1 MATRNIVPR
10 ANGEGSIG
18 TAAKHWGNGYFD
30 ELNTEKLV
38 ADDVVAKGPVV
49 DVRAFGAV
57 GDGVTDDTEAIQ
69 AAIEKATEKNSIVL
83 FPPGVYVI
91 SSKLN
96 YAVSMVGLGNTTTNV
111 VIKAGN
117 NFADDYLVE
126 FYNFGFNKKIENITF
141 DGSFAHGGFGSSY
154 QGAGSSLS
162 YFLKCR
168 FIQCTK
174 AIDFSSTVAVAG
186 GITGTKFESC
196 SWDGNDQSLIVGN
209 NMDEV
214 QFSNCRF
221 GPCSGN
227 VLNPYSI
234 GGNVTFDSCYFA
246 LEKTVP
252 SFFGVKHSISIG
264 EHTVSFSRCLFEI
277 LGYDSDLTN
286 VFYIGSYNGKLSL
299 KDCYFSIS
307 TNSNWTA
314 LIRTALDNV
323 SQKWSVHADGL
334 YNVQHAN
341 LTIPLVYSYA
351 DGLQDNDA
359 TNCIIYMNNAD
370 NFELPIVSTGYSTK
384 ARRILLTG
392 FYKGK
397 LLNNYL
403 LGNNTIEV
411 GYAKTNWDKFTLN
424 NSVREQSINVP
435 SGVFELEV
443 VVKPQGSNDFYAY
456 KKFRVI
462 NISASLN
469 VFTVE
474 NVSSLLANGNSHC
487 KTTDIT
493 VTQNDANSVKIAF
506 TLTGTGVTTITTSL
520 LYTKLTSCAR
530 PAPDN

>member
-1 MATRNIVPR
+1 MDKYIVAPPLGSTNNSVG
-10 ANGEGSIG
+10 AVDGKWKEG
-18 TAAKHWGNGYFD
+18 HF
-30 ELNTEKLV
+30 EKLF
-38 ADDVVAKGPVV
+38 ADDVIAKGPVV
-49 DVRAFGAV
+49 DVRAFGAK
-57 GDGVTDDTEAIQ
+57 GDGVHDDTAAIQ
-69 AAIEKATEKNSIVL
+69 AAIEKATEKNSLVI
-83 FPPGVYVI
+83 FPSGVYVI

-96 YAVSMVGLGNTTTNV
+96 YAVSMVGLGNATTNV
-111 VIKAGN
+111 VIKAAS

-126 FYNFGFNKKIENITF
+126 FYNFGYNKKIENITF
-141 DGSFAHGGFGSSY
+141 DGSFASGGFGSSY
-154 QGAGSSLS
+154 QGSGSSLS

-174 AIDFSSTVAVAG
+174 AIDFSSTVAIAG

-196 SWDGNDQSLIVGN
+196 SWDGNDQNLVVRN

-221 GPCSGN
+221 GRCSGN
-227 VLNPYSI
+227 VVNPYSI

-264 EHTVSFSRCLFEI
+264 EHTVSFNRCFWET
-277 LGYDSDLTN
+277 LGTDSDLTN
-286 VFYIGSYNGKLSL
+286 VFFIGSYYGKLSL
-299 KDCYFSIS
+299 TDCYFNIS
-307 TNSNWTA
+307 SNSNWTA
-314 LIRTALDNV
+314 LIRTTLDST
-323 SQKWSVHADGL
+323 SQKWEVHADGL
-334 YNVQHAN
+334 YNVQHTN

-351 DGLQDNDA
+351 DNLQNNDA
-359 TNCIIYMNNAD
+359 MNCKVYITNAD

-384 ARRILLTG
+384 ARRHLLTG
-392 FYKGK
+392 FHRGI

-411 GYAKTNWDKFTLN
+411 GYAKTDWDLFTLHD
-424 NSVREQSINVP
+424 SVREQIINVP

-456 KKFRVI
+456 QKFRVI

-474 NVSSLLANGNSHC
+474 NVSGLLANGNSHC
-487 KTTDIT
+487 KTTAIT
-493 VTQNDANSVKIAF
+493 ITQNDAGSVKVAF
-506 TLTGTGVTTITTSL
+506 TLTGTGVATITTSF

-530 PAPDN
+530 LSPNN